1 MKLTMKHFPFL
12 FLILFLHSCKKEN
25 NFFSN
30 DIEEFRSLQ
39 SKGYNNYI
47 SGNYDSA
54 YIYFNNAKTISNKLD
69 IENRIYILL
78 YLAEIDKIKS
88 DFDGVE
94 ERVTEALKISKNSK
108 FNINLYNL
116 LAIAYEEKKDYKLAI
131 ENYNLSLQHSKNEVY
146 RSIIKNNIAVVYL
159 EQKKYFEAIKILKPL
174 LLNDSLKKNRKEY
187 ARVTDNLG
195 FAYFKNNNDS
205 LAKKYLETSL
215 KIRDSINDD
224 SDKIATYIH
233 LSRFY
238 KKSNPSLAKEF
249 AEKALLFATNV
260 DNPDDQLE
268 SLDILIKNPTNKE
281 AIQHFEQ
288 FSSIND
294 SITTARQIAKN
305 QYTNV
310 KYNYKITTEKNE
322 KLKIEKELIT
332 YIFIGF
338 GIIAILIYFL
348 IISKNKREKLKIAY
362 TTETRISKKLHDELA
377 NDVFNT
383 MTFIDTQD
391 LQNPT
396 NKESIL
402 QGLDSIYNK
411 ARNISKQTSEVKTG
425 KEFGVH
431 LNQLLMSYNSKQVG
445 VIVKGSTLI
454 DWKKIKDN
462 KQIEVHRTLSELL
475 VNMKKHSQ
483 ANLVIIS
490 FETLEKTI
498 KIEYSDNG
506 KGFEK
511 EKIIKNGLQN
521 VENRIHAIKGSITF
535 DSETNKGLKINIE
548 FPK

>member
-12 FLILFLHSCKKEN
+12 FLILFLHSCKKES

-131 ENYNLSLQHSKNEVY
+131 EIYNLLLQNSKNEVY

-362 TTETRISKKLHDELA
+362 NTETRISKKLHDELA

>member
-30 DIEEFRSLQ
+30 DLEEFRSLQ
-39 SKGYNNYI
+39 SKGYNNYM

-69 IENRIYILL
+69 IEDRIYVLL

-94 ERVTEALKISKNSK
+94 ERVTEAFKISKNSK
-108 FNINLYNL
+108 SNVNLYNL
-116 LAIAYEEKKDYKLAI
+116 LAIAYEEKKDYKSAI
-131 ENYNLSLQHSKNEVY
+131 INYNLSLQYSKNEVY
-146 RSIIKNNIAVVYL
+146 RSIIKNNIAVAYL
-159 EQKKYFEAIKILKPL
+159 DQKKYIEAIKILKPL
-174 LLNDSLKKNRKEY
+174 LQNDSLKKNRKEF

-205 LAKKYLETSL
+205 IAKKYLETSL

-224 SDKIATYIH
+224 SDKIASYIH

-238 KKSNPSLAKEF
+238 KKSNPNLAKEF

-260 DNPDDQLE
+260 DSPDDKLE

-305 QYTNV
+305 QFTNV

-338 GIIAILIYFL
+338 GIITILVFFL
-348 IISKNKREKLKIAY
+348 IRSKNKREKLKIAY
-362 TTETRISKKLHDELA
+362 NTETRISKKLHDELA

-391 LQNPT
+391 LQNPS

-402 QGLDSIYNK
+402 QGLDSIYDK

-425 KEFGVH
+425 KEFGIH
-431 LNQLLMSYNSKQVG
+431 LNQLLMSYNSKQVN
-445 VIVKGSTLI
+445 VIVKGSTLV
-454 DWKKIKDN
+454 DWEKIKDN
-462 KQIEVHRTLSELL
+462 KQIEIYRTLSELL
-475 VNMKKHSQ
+475 VNMRKHSQ
-483 ANLVIIS
+483 ANLVLIS

-498 KIEYSDNG
+498 KIQYSDNG
-506 KGFEK
+506 KGFE
-511 EKIIKNGLQN
+511 EGKIIKNGLQN
-521 VENRIHAIKGSITF
+521 VENRIHAINGSITF

>member
-30 DIEEFRSLQ
+30 DLEEFRSLQ
-39 SKGYNNYI
+39 SKGYNNYM

-69 IENRIYILL
+69 IENRICVLL

-131 ENYNLSLQHSKNEVY
+131 ENYNLLLQYSKNEVY
-146 RSIIKNNIAVVYL
+146 RSIIKNNIAVAYL
-159 EQKKYFEAIKILKPL
+159 DQKKYIEAIKILKPL
-174 LLNDSLKKNRKEY
+174 LQNDSLKKDRKEY

-205 LAKKYLETSL
+205 IAKKYLETSL

-224 SDKIATYIH
+224 SDKIASYIH

-260 DNPDDQLE
+260 DSPDDQLE

-305 QYTNV
+305 QYANV

-362 TTETRISKKLHDELA
+362 NTETRISKKLHDELA

-431 LNQLLMSYNSKQVG
+431 LNQLLMSYNSKQVS

-454 DWKKIKDN
+454 DWEKIKDN

-483 ANLVIIS
+483 ANLVLIS

-511 EKIIKNGLQN
+511 EKIIKNGLRN
-521 VENRIHAIKGSITF
+521 VENRIHAINGSITF

>member
-30 DIEEFRSLQ
+30 DLEEFRSLQ
-39 SKGYNNYI
+39 SKGYNNYM

-54 YIYFNNAKTISNKLD
+54 YIYFNNAKTISNKLN
-69 IENRIYILL
+69 IEDRIYVLL

-94 ERVTEALKISKNSK
+94 ERVTEAFKISKNSK
-108 FNINLYNL
+108 SNVNLYNL
-116 LAIAYEEKKDYKLAI
+116 LAIAYEEKKDYKSAI
-131 ENYNLSLQHSKNEVY
+131 INYNLSLQYSKNEVY
-146 RSIIKNNIAVVYL
+146 RSIIKNNIAVAYL
-159 EQKKYFEAIKILKPL
+159 DQKKYIEAIKILKPL
-174 LLNDSLKKNRKEY
+174 LQNDSLKKNRKEY

-205 LAKKYLETSL
+205 IAKKYLETSL

-224 SDKIATYIH
+224 SDKIASYIH

-238 KKSNPSLAKEF
+238 KKSNPNLAKEF

-260 DNPDDQLE
+260 DSPDDKLE

-305 QYTNV
+305 QFTNV

-338 GIIAILIYFL
+338 GIITILVFFL
-348 IISKNKREKLKIAY
+348 IRSKNKKEKLKIAY
-362 TTETRISKKLHDELA
+362 NTETRISKKLHDELA

-391 LQNPT
+391 LQNPS

-402 QGLDSIYNK
+402 QGLDSIYDK
-411 ARNISKQTSEVKTG
+411 TRNISKQTSEVKTG
-425 KEFGVH
+425 KEFGIH
-431 LNQLLMSYNSKQVG
+431 LNQLLMSYNSKQVN
-445 VIVKGSTLI
+445 VIVKGSTLV
-454 DWKKIKDN
+454 DWEKIKDN
-462 KQIEVHRTLSELL
+462 KQIEIYRTLSELL
-475 VNMKKHSQ
+475 VNMRKHSQ
-483 ANLVIIS
+483 ANLVLIS

-498 KIEYSDNG
+498 KIQYSDNG
-506 KGFEK
+506 KGFEE
-511 EKIIKNGLQN
+511 EKITKNGLQN
-521 VENRIHAIKGSITF
+521 VENRIHAINGSITF